1 MFSPAQGLEAR
12 WVFPPACFPKAGDMF
27 SLACG
32 SEAVGMVWLPQREVW
47 KSVVFDLAPGMFSVD
62 MSTLCVPRRRVAIML
77 PPARGPNACGVKLLS
92 A

>member
-47 KSVVFDLAPGMFSVD
+47 KSVVFVPCAWYVYRRHVYFVRAPK
-62 MSTLCVPRRRVAIML
+62 
-77 PPARGPNACGVKLLS
+77 ACGNHAPPPRVDRMRVV
-92 A
+92 

>member
-12 WVFPPACFPKAGDMF
+12 WVFPPACFLEAGDMF

-47 KSVVFDLAPGMFSVD
+47 KSVVFCALRLVCLPETCLLCACPEGVWQSCPPLRVD
-62 MSTLCVPRRRVAIML
+62 RMRV
-77 PPARGPNACGVKLLS
+77 V
-92 A
+92 